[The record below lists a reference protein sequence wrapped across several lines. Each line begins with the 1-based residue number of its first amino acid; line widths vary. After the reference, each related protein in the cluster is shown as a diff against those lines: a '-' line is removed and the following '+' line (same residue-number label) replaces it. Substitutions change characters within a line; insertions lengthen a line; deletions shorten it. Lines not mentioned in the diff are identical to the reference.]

1 MGFAVSALLASAVA
15 DSPRYGVAFTG
26 DGSFMMN
33 PQILIDGVEHGVRG
47 MIVLFDNR
55 RMAAITGLQ
64 HAQYGHE
71 FRTNDQVATD
81 YVQLAAAVT
90 GVKAVFAGFDRQG
103 LRNALEEASSH
114 DGLSLVHVPVYAGTD
129 ADGGMGAYGSW
140 NVGNW
145 VDDVQARYLKQK
157 I

>member
-1 MGFAVSALLASAVA
+1 MA
-15 DSPRYGVAFTG
+15 DRTRYGIAFTG

-33 PQILIDGVEHGVRG
+33 PQILIDGVEHGVNG

-64 HAQYGHE
+64 KAQYGCE
-71 FRTNDQVATD
+71 FKTNDAVAVD
-81 YVQLAAAVT
+81 YVQMASSVK
-90 GVKAVFAGFDRQG
+90 GVKAIWGGTTADE
-103 LRNALEEASSH
+103 LRAALAEARAH
-114 DGLSLVHVPVYAGTD
+114 KGLSLVHVPVYAGD
-129 ADGGMGAYGSW
+129 DPLGGMGAYGSW

-145 VDDVQARYLKQK
+145 VADVQARYLKQT

>member
-1 MGFAVSALLASAVA
+1 
-15 DSPRYGVAFTG
+15 
-26 DGSFMMN
+26 
-33 PQILIDGVEHGVRG
+33 

-64 HAQYGHE
+64 YAQYGEE
-71 FRTNDQVATD
+71 FRTNDGVSVD
-81 YVQLAAAVT
+81 YVEMASSVQ
-90 GVKAVFAGFDRQG
+90 GVKAVFAGFDQDG
-103 LRNALEEASSH
+103 LRKALVEASGF

-129 ADGGMGAYGSW
+129 DIGGMGAYGSW

-145 VDDVQARYLKQK
+145 VDDVQARYLEQK